1 MKRIKQCF
9 LYNVIMRFTSFYK
22 NDTGIFF
29 GKRDNAMMFWFG
41 VFAFT
46 CVGMKIYQ
54 MWCVF

>member
-1 MKRIKQCF
+1 
-9 LYNVIMRFTSFYK
+9 MRFTSFYK